1 MQFQLELTVFYV
13 CFLLQK
19 AVITNVSPDIL
30 YLFRVQAVCQHD
42 LRSDFSQT
50 LLFRGM
56 WSQQVYSKAF
66 VPSSN
71 ALIDGYINILCPSL
85 FCFTANTTRIFEGSR
100 IVKTGMVSWPE
111 DGSAHFFLHLS
122 DVHVIFCWVTISPPP
137 LSAHLPQPTVSP
149 ASSADMAPISS
160 GSSTWTSSGIHFSIV
175 SMATGMGP
183 SSSGSQATV
192 ASVVT
197 STLLAGLGVGGGVI
211 SSMPSSVWP
220 TQAPQATQNPTRP
233 STAPAKS
240 NNEQTPPQGSETDN
254 ASEENNAPHEGEE
267 EGEEGEKDGEKEE
280 EEEQQKKKK
289 EKTGTD
295 NGEKQ
300 ANSTLAKKPLIPTP
314 ASTAKEKGEGK
325 PTVKGTTVPPST
337 GEDVESNPT
346 GVNPVSTQEPRNS
359 SVKTQI
365 PKNLPTK
372 IPTENENA
380 NSWPFSVH
388 TGEQDISIP
397 VLLFFI
403 SFFPPPHTEKSF
415 ELLLSLFSLVVG
427 CCARQ
432 DFFPKHSSVN
442 TTSTYRDQFSRTNNL
457 I

>member
-1 MQFQLELTVFYV
+1 
-13 CFLLQK
+13 
-19 AVITNVSPDIL
+19 
-30 YLFRVQAVCQHD
+30 
-42 LRSDFSQT
+42 
-50 LLFRGM
+50 
-56 WSQQVYSKAF
+56 
-66 VPSSN
+66 
-71 ALIDGYINILCPSL
+71 
-85 FCFTANTTRIFEGSR
+85 
-100 IVKTGMVSWPE
+100 
-111 DGSAHFFLHLS
+111 
-122 DVHVIFCWVTISPPP
+122 
-137 LSAHLPQPTVSP
+137 
-149 ASSADMAPISS
+149 
-160 GSSTWTSSGIHFSIV
+160 
-175 SMATGMGP
+175 MGP

-397 VLLFFI
+397 VLLFFYFF
-403 SFFPPPHTEKSF
+403 FFPSSYWKIFWTLVKPFFPCCR
-415 ELLLSLFSLVVG
+415 LLCQARLLSKAQF
-427 CCARQ
+427 C
-432 DFFPKHSSVN
+432 KHHQHLQRPV
-442 TTSTYRDQFSRTNNL
+442 
-457 I
+457 

>member
-1 MQFQLELTVFYV
+1 M

-71 ALIDGYINILCPSL
+71 ALIDQYINILCPSL

-122 DVHVIFCWVTISPPP
+122 DVHVIFCWVTIFPPP

-397 VLLFFI
+397 VLLFFYFF
-403 SFFPPPHTEKSF
+403 FFPSSYWKIFWTLVKPFFPCCR
-415 ELLLSLFSLVVG
+415 LLCQARLLSKAQF
-427 CCARQ
+427 C
-432 DFFPKHSSVN
+432 KHHQHLQRPV
-442 TTSTYRDQFSRTNNL
+442 
-457 I
+457 